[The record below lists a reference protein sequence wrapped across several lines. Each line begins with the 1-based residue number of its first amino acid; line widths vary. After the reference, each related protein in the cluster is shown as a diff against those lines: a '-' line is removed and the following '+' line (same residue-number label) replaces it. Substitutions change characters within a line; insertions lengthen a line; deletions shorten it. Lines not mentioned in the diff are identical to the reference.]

1 MPESN
6 YPSIPGV
13 GTDWLS
19 DRPLPKEAPQPR
31 ASHYAQTLG
40 DIFWEGAQA
49 GAIGAPVAGES
60 ARVLSAVPRAIGS
73 MPPAY
78 ANELF
83 AEQALA
89 EAMARSSLPWTGS
102 EVVQMSPDDFRS
114 LAHDLSEKTLRE
126 RPVDLD
132 LRYGI
137 RGMDPSD
144 DLLDWKGGPS
154 AYKMY
159 GVEHAIESGTPLRD
173 IPYLA
178 VDETGRVIGHEGR
191 HRATALRKM
200 GYPTMPVEL
209 ISSDLPGNPYGRYEQ
224 LLSES
229 PTPRMGT
236 REAVQRG
243 LTGRQDALRWPMLPP
258 GSPKRSTTSTPAPKP
273 GTRYLPVGAYRDRP
287 MPALDSPPARL
298 PLSKR
303 LGPALKDLSTN
314 LGYGFRGLAER
325 PYLGV
330 TGPAL
335 ALESVLGALAGGGG
349 AVIGGHAGRPDI
361 QHGFT
366 PPAFVTEGPRQPDP
380 YTGEV
385 PTGPHSQDEIRRATR
400 DAAIRKQDP
409 NALVRMELA
418 QRIAETNQRYGEGA
432 VPDDASLEE
441 LERMFPDIMRDWV
454 WE

>member
-1 MPESN
+1 MPESD
-6 YPSIPGV
+6 YPLVPGV
-13 GTDWLS
+13 GTNWLS

-31 ASHYAQTLG
+31 ASHYAQSLG

-49 GAIGAPVAGES
+49 GAWGAPVAGES
-60 ARVLSAVPRAIGS
+60 ARLLSAVPRS
-73 MPPAY
+73 LPPAV
-78 ANELF
+78 ANDLF

-89 EAMARSSLPWTGS
+89 EAMTRSSLPWTGS
-102 EVVQMSPDDFRS
+102 EVVQMSPDDFRA
-114 LAHDLSEKTLRE
+114 LALDLSDKTLRE
-126 RPVDLD
+126 SPLELHLGYTMKGR
-132 LRYGI
+132 
-137 RGMDPSD
+137 DPSD
-144 DLLDWKGGPS
+144 EILDAPGGPDPRRV
-154 AYKMY
+154 
-159 GVEHAIESGTPLRD
+159 GNVRRAIESRSPLRD

-258 GSPKRSTTSTPAPKP
+258 GSPPNTKAQKP
-273 GTRYLPVGAYRDRP
+273 GTTYSPVGAYRERHLPPTDAAPERLSFGKR
-287 MPALDSPPARL
+287 MGEGLKALARNPKL
-298 PLSKR
+298 
-303 LGPALKDLSTN
+303 
-314 LGYGFRGLAER
+314 LAK
-325 PYLGV
+325 GI

-335 ALESVLGALAGGGG
+335 LAESLAGALAGGGG
-349 AVIGGHAGRPDI
+349 AALGGYAGRPDI

-385 PTGPHSQDEIRRATR
+385 PTGPYSQDEIRRATR

-432 VPDDASLEE
+432 VPDDATLEE
-441 LERMFPDIMRDWV
+441 LERMFPDVMRDWV